1 MNCGGGR
8 SLQILALILFPHS
21 LPLFPGRKPPIYSP
35 QIRRNSK
42 SRTLLLPSYTADAIT
57 QPIFLPYLCRR
68 PPDLVELS
76 VFFSLFL
83 VRLAMAAGEASSSG
97 GGGEEASGS
106 GSGSGTWTW
115 EQDKAFEDA
124 LATLGEPDDEAA
136 VWDWI
141 ALAVE
146 GKTGEEVRRHYEL
159 LVEDVDDIE
168 AGRVPL
174 LDYAHDR
181 RGGGGEKAPSSAQQE
196 RRKGGTW
203 TLEEHE

>member
-1 MNCGGGR
+1 
-8 SLQILALILFPHS
+8 
-21 LPLFPGRKPPIYSP
+21 
-35 QIRRNSK
+35 
-42 SRTLLLPSYTADAIT
+42 
-57 QPIFLPYLCRR
+57 
-68 PPDLVELS
+68 
-76 VFFSLFL
+76 
-83 VRLAMAAGEASSSG
+83 MAAGEASSSG
-97 GGGEEASGS
+97 GGGGGGEEASGS
-106 GSGSGTWTW
+106 GSGAWTW

-146 GKTGEEVRRHYEL
+146 GKTAEEVRRHYEL

-168 AGRVPL
+168 SGRVPL